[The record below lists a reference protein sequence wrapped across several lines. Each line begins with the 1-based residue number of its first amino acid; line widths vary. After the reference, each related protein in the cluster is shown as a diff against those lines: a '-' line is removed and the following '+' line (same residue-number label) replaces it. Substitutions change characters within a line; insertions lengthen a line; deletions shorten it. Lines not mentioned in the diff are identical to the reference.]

1 MKEFEPVFFRGD
13 PEMLP
18 ELSGEESGAAETAPL
33 GDLLDGEPGQGEH
46 SADLIQTGPDDIL
59 RHGGLQVGP
68 EHPAQSSDADPAG
81 GRDLF
86 P

>member
-18 ELSGEESGAAETAPL
+18 ELSGKESGTAETAAL
-33 GDLLDGEPGQGEH
+33 GDLLDREPGQCEH
-46 SADLIQTGPDDIL
+46 SADLFQTGPYDIL
-59 RHGGLQVGP
+59 RHGGLQVGS
-68 EHPAQSSDADPAG
+68 EHPAQGPDADPAG
-81 GRDLF
+81 GRDPL